1 MTKIKICGL
10 FREEDMEA
18 VNVYRPDY
26 VGFIINYPKSH
37 RNLDI
42 KSLEV
47 LSKKLD
53 SSIKRVA
60 VFVNEDIEF
69 IKKLFDKGLFDI
81 IQLHGEEDN
90 KYIQSLKI
98 STKTDIIKAHKIEDK
113 SSLDKISSCASDL
126 VLIDTGKGGGLSH
139 SEKNIELLKQL
150 NRRYMLAGGIDEGN
164 VRYLLKEL
172 SPYAL
177 DISSGAETDRKK
189 DRAKI
194 KRLIEM
200 IRKEECNE

>member
-10 FREEDMEA
+10 FREEDIEA
-18 VNVYRPDY
+18 ANLYRPDY

-37 RNLDI
+37 RNINI

-60 VFVNEDIEF
+60 VFVNEDMEF

-98 STKTDIIKAHKIEDK
+98 STKADIIKAHKIEDK
-113 SSLDKISSCASDL
+113 SSLDKINFCASDL

-139 SEKNIELLKQL
+139 SIKNIELLKKL
-150 NRRYMLAGGIDEGN
+150 NRRYMLAGGIEEAN
-164 VRYLLKEL
+164 VRYFLKEL

>member
-47 LSKKLD
+47 LSKRLD

-113 SSLDKISSCASDL
+113 SSLDKINTCASDL

>member
-10 FREEDMEA
+10 FRQEDIDA
-18 VNVYRPDY
+18 VNLYRPDY

-37 RNLDI
+37 RNTDI

-53 SSIKRVA
+53 SSIQRVA

-90 KYIQSLKI
+90 KYIQRLRAL
-98 STKTDIIKAHKIEDK
+98 TGGYIIKAHKMENEL
-113 SSLDKISSCASDL
+113 SLDRINSCESDL
-126 VLIDTGKGGGLSH
+126 VLIDTGKGSGLSH
-139 SEKNIELLKQL
+139 SEKNIGLLKYI
-150 NRRYMLAGGIDEGN
+150 NKKYMLAGGIDEGN
-164 VRYLLKEL
+164 VKHLLKEL
-172 SPYAL
+172 SPYAP

-189 DRAKI
+189 DRVKI

-200 IRKEECNE
+200 IRKEECDE

>member
-10 FREEDMEA
+10 FREEDIEA
-18 VNVYRPDY
+18 VNVYRPNY

-37 RNLDI
+37 RNIDI
-42 KSLEV
+42 KSLEF

-53 SSIKRVA
+53 GSIKRVA

-90 KYIQSLKI
+90 KYIQSLKT
-98 STKTDIIKAHKIEDK
+98 STKADIIKAHKIEDK
-113 SSLDKISSCASDL
+113 SSLDKINSCASDL

-139 SEKNIELLKQL
+139 SIKNIELLKKL
-150 NRRYMLAGGIDEGN
+150 NRRYMLAGGIDEAN
-164 VRYLLKEL
+164 VEYFLKEL

>member
-10 FREEDMEA
+10 FREEDIEA

-37 RNLDI
+37 RNIDI

-53 SSIKRVA
+53 DSIKRVA
-60 VFVNEDIEF
+60 VFVNEDMEF

-98 STKTDIIKAHKIEDK
+98 STKADIIQAHKIEDK
-113 SSLDKISSCASDL
+113 SSLDKINSCASDL

-139 SEKNIELLKQL
+139 SIKNIELLKKL
-150 NRRYMLAGGIDEGN
+150 NRRYMLAGGIDEAN
-164 VRYLLKEL
+164 VEYFLKEL
-172 SPYAL
+172 SPYAV
-177 DISSGAETDRKK
+177 DISSGAETNRKK
-189 DRAKI
+189 DKDKI

>member
-10 FREEDMEA
+10 FREEDIEA

-37 RNLDI
+37 RNIDI

-47 LSKKLD
+47 LSEKLD
-53 SSIKRVA
+53 GSIKRVA

-69 IKKLFDKGLFDI
+69 IKKLFDKKLFDI

-98 STKTDIIKAHKIEDK
+98 STKADIIKAHKIEDK
-113 SSLDKISSCASDL
+113 SSLDKINSCASDL

-139 SEKNIELLKQL
+139 SEKNIELLKKL
-150 NRRYMLAGGIDEGN
+150 NRRYML
-164 VRYLLKEL
+164 
-172 SPYAL
+172 
-177 DISSGAETDRKK
+177 
-189 DRAKI
+189 
-194 KRLIEM
+194 
-200 IRKEECNE
+200 